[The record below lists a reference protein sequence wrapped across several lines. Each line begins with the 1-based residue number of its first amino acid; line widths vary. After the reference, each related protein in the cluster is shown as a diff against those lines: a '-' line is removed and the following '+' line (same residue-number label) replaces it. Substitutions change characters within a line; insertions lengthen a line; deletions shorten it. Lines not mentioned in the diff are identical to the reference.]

1 MIRDKVYWQ
10 TKQSSSWV
18 PEQAWLASRLHTWGR
33 RRVLGHK
40 KTCPVFWWCYHKK
53 WQFLVKI
60 QAGDPRFF
68 RPSATVS
75 RIGVTSAS
83 LSWRT
88 PPPAGWSPWL
98 AGYPPHGM
106 DGWGARPLRWLSL
119 LVARQPDCLPV
130 LICGKG
136 CCVLRGSVS
145 GEGCCVTKALR
156 KWTGALILQIVHQR
170 YWQCWTFVNFVFA
183 MRIFVQLW
191 GENPFSWHYY
201 CRAQLN
207 KRKRSKPH
215 PSVLRIGCS
224 CPSLTVCRAFGGS
237 LSLT

>member
-106 DGWGARPLRWLSL
+106 DGWGARPLRWLSV
-119 LVARQPDCLPV
+119 LVVDIGV
-130 LICGKG
+130 LSRPFGPTIFPPKFTPFLETPGRPNPNIHKSRELYVNTRNCYFRLSCGDSHQETWG
-136 CCVLRGSVS
+136 VLWWR
-145 GEGCCVTKALR
+145 
-156 KWTGALILQIVHQR
+156 
-170 YWQCWTFVNFVFA
+170 
-183 MRIFVQLW
+183 
-191 GENPFSWHYY
+191 
-201 CRAQLN
+201 
-207 KRKRSKPH
+207 
-215 PSVLRIGCS
+215 
-224 CPSLTVCRAFGGS
+224 
-237 LSLT
+237 